1 MERLKEKSL
10 KQKRQEKQLPQLL
23 EQNMTELE
31 LRDTEKNRALTE
43 LELAVL
49 ELQNK

>member
-1 MERLKEKSL
+1 MERIKERSL
-10 KQKRQEKQLPQLL
+10 KQKRQEKKLPQLL

-31 LRDTEKNRALTE
+31 LRDIEKDRALTE

-49 ELQNK
+49 ELQSK

>member
-23 EQNMTELE
+23 EQNMTEVE
-31 LRDTEKNRALTE
+31 LRDIEKDRALSE

>member
-31 LRDTEKNRALTE
+31 LRDIEKDRALTE
-43 LELAVL
+43 LELTVL
-49 ELQNK
+49 ELKNK

>member
-31 LRDTEKNRALTE
+31 LRDIERTVR
-43 LELAVL
+43 
-49 ELQNK
+49 

>member
-31 LRDTEKNRALTE
+31 LQDIEKDRALSE